1 MLQSQKLLKSSQ
13 LLLLAILAMLTIN
26 TSAQEEKQKYV
37 PVTDPLVL
45 KNLEHWQDLKF
56 GLMMHWGTYSQWGII
71 ESWSICGEDEEWI
84 KRFRNND
91 NYEEYKKDYHNLQ
104 TTFNPVKFNPQRWAK
119 AAKKAGMKYVVF
131 TTKHHDGFAMYD
143 TQYSDYK
150 ITGEKTPFH
159 TNPKADVTKEIF
171 KEFGAEGFMIGAYF
185 SKPDWSSPYF
195 WWPENAT
202 ADRNPNYS
210 IERYPER
217 WENFVQY
224 THNQIDEL
232 MTNYGDID
240 ILWLD
245 GGWVQPYTEQELW
258 AYRAMK
264 GFKQF
269 NLQSQ
274 DLRMDEIAAKARI
287 KQPGLIVV
295 DRAVEG
301 HNQNYITP
309 ENKVPEEALL
319 VPWETCLTG
328 SADGWSWRESRE
340 YKSINQIIHTLVDIV
355 SKGGNLLLNIGPTP
369 EGEFDPEAYELLE
382 QIGNWMDINGEAI
395 YSSRAIAPYKEGKV
409 ALTQNRHTKAV
420 YAIYLADKD
429 EKSLPSKLW
438 MSTFAPAK
446 KAAVTLLGSNVKLQW
461 EKVGK
466 GFVVEIPE
474 SIRKKQ
480 KHSEAWVL
488 KIDKLED

>member
-1 MLQSQKLLKSSQ
+1 MLLKYLHQITSKLLIAF
-13 LLLLAILAMLTIN
+13 LLL
-26 TSAQEEKQKYV
+26 TSLHSFSQEENQKYT
-37 PVTDPLVL
+37 PVTDPKVSEKLT
-45 KNLEHWQDLKF
+45 KWQDLKF

-91 NYEEYKKDYHNLQ
+91 NYEQYKKDYEGLQ
-104 TTFNPVKFNPQRWAK
+104 HTFNPVKFNPKKWAK
-119 AAKKAGMKYVVF
+119 AAREAGMKYVVF

-150 ITGEKTPFH
+150 ITSVNTPFH
-159 TNPKADVTKEIF
+159 KHPKADVTKEIF
-171 KEFGAEGFMIGAYF
+171 KEFGNEGFMIGAYF
-185 SKPDWSSPYF
+185 SKPDWHSPYF

-217 WENFVQY
+217 WDKFVQY

-232 MTNYGDID
+232 MTNYGNID

-258 AYRAMK
+258 AYRSMK

-274 DLRMDEIAAKARI
+274 DLRMAEIAKKARD

-301 HNQNYITP
+301 PYQNYITP
-309 ENKVPEEALL
+309 ENRVPDHAML
-319 VPWETCLTG
+319 VPWETCYT
-328 SADGWSWRESRE
+328 SAKDGWSWRKSRE
-340 YKSINQIIHTLVDIV
+340 YKPLGKIIHTMVDIV
-355 SKGGNLLLNIGPTP
+355 AKGGNFLLNIAPNP
-369 EGEFDPEAYELLE
+369 EGELDPEAYELME
-382 QIGNWMDINGEAI
+382 GIGAWMNINGEAI
-395 YSSRAIAPYKEGKV
+395 YESRAIAPFREGKI
-409 ALTQNRHTKAV
+409 ALTQNRHTKSV
-420 YAIYLADKD
+420 YAIYLPD
-429 EKSLPSKLW
+429 ENEKQMPSKMWL
-438 MSTFAPAK
+438 SSIAPSQNATI
-446 KAAVTLLGSNVKLQW
+446 TLLGTNDSLKW
-461 EKVGK
+461 EKVGD
-466 GFVVEIPE
+466 GFIVDIPLKY
-474 SIRKKQ
+474 RKKLEEQ
-480 KHSEAWVL
+480 KAWVL
-488 KIDKLED
+488 KINAID